1 MEAFV
6 LFASIILSIIDLVTR
21 AIEVVL
27 RMAELR
33 GKAAE
38 RGKPDL

>member
-6 LFASIILSIIDLVTR
+6 LFASIILSIIDFVTR
-21 AIEVVL
+21 VIEIVL

-33 GKAAE
+33 GKATE
-38 RGKPDL
+38 RRKPD

>member
-1 MEAFV
+1 MEAFA
-6 LFASIILSIIDLVTR
+6 LLAGIILSIIDLVTR
-21 AIEVVL
+21 VIEIVL